1 MDIHN
6 DMIKEALRNGL
17 WQEGDSIIV
26 AVSGGPDSMALLHM
40 LHRASAE
47 YSLCLVAAHVNH
59 GFREESAA
67 EMEVVRAYTAQLG
80 VPCVTA
86 ELELREYITDNRL
99 NLQAAAREKRYQFLH
114 ETASRHDAACIALA
128 HHADDQ
134 AETVM
139 MRIIR
144 GAGLTGLAAMSMKR
158 KGKNV
163 ELIRPLLRIYKSDLI
178 AYCEQ
183 YAVPYCTDSSNEER
197 YYFRNTVRLDILPFL
212 TAYNPQL
219 SQSLVRLADVA
230 SEEDDWMETQT
241 RESFESHVQCEKSE
255 CRLSCK
261 AFGQLH
267 VALQRRLIKL
277 ILRYLSPDT
286 DHISFDSVE
295 KMRRAML
302 GEAGST
308 WRMDAGRGI
317 RSVLE
322 YGTMRWIR
330 EAGYHGERHTPD
342 EGFSFVIDR
351 ADMEGVVRT
360 PDWQLTFML
369 KPISSEGLCMPKSR
383 LEACFDADR
392 LAWPLQVR
400 NRNRGDRIQVLG
412 LNGTKKV
419 QDMFVDEKV
428 PPSERERYPLLTDA
442 DDALLWVP
450 GIRRSGLALAD
461 SGTKLALF
469 VTADKE

>member
-1 MDIHN
+1 MGIHTE
-6 DMIKEALRNGL
+6 MVKESLRNGL
-17 WQEGDSIIV
+17 WREGDSIVV

-40 LHRASAE
+40 LHRASSACG
-47 YSLCLVAAHVNH
+47 LQIVAAHVNH

-67 EMEVVRAYTAQLG
+67 ELKVVRAYAAQLG
-80 VPCVTA
+80 VPCETA
-86 ELELREYITDNRL
+86 ELELREYIADNRL

-158 KGKNV
+158 KEKNV
-163 ELIRPLLRIYKSDLI
+163 ELIRPLLRMYKSDLI
-178 AYCEQ
+178 AYCEDN
-183 YAVPYCTDSSNEER
+183 AVPYCTDSSNAER

-230 SEEDDWMETQT
+230 GEEDDWMESQAKKW
-241 RESFESHVQCEKSE
+241 FQSHVQCREAE
-255 CRLSCK
+255 CRLNSK
-261 AFGQLH
+261 AFERLH
-267 VALQRRLIKL
+267 VALQRRMIKL

-295 KMRRAML
+295 KMRHAAL

-308 WRMDAGRGI
+308 WRMDAGAGI
-317 RSVLE
+317 RCMLE

-330 EAGYHGERHTPD
+330 EDGYCGEQRTSE

-351 ADMEGVVRT
+351 ADIEGVVRT
-360 PDWQLTFML
+360 PGWRLSFTL
-369 KPISSEGLCMPKSR
+369 KPMSSDGSCMPKSR
-383 LEACFDADR
+383 HEACFDADC

-400 NRNRGDRIQVLG
+400 NRKQGDRIQVLG
-412 LNGTKKV
+412 LNGSKKV
-419 QDMFVDEKV
+419 QDMFVDEKI

-442 DDALLWVP
+442 EDALLWVP
-450 GIRRSGLALAD
+450 GIRRSGLALAQ
-461 SGTKLALF
+461 SGMKLALF
-469 VTADKE
+469 VAADKE